1 MEFKM
6 TIELYFSNQLD
17 QLADRFSDVVTD
29 EVRGKGNILGPPV
42 VIVPNANLAKW
53 LQLLLA

>member
-1 MEFKM
+1 M

-29 EVRGKGNILGPPV
+29 ARTYPDTLVPV
-42 VIVPNANLAKW
+42 GGGSF
-53 LQLLLA
+53 